1 MLLQTILDKGIS
13 AADQLGASERTTRA
27 GRNNA
32 GSLPA
37 SGGSDVVSIS
47 PEARAALAGATPG
60 EAEQA
65 DRTSGTREAFTNYM
79 DKARNR
85 AQEEE
90 SGDKLE
96 QLRKKL
102 KELRNRLAQVMTG
115 KQTGDKNEGQVKAQN
130 SQNRE
135 VATQIAELTA
145 QAKPTKG
152 K

>member
-1 MLLQTILDKGIS
+1 MLLQAILDRGV
-13 AADQLGASERTTRA
+13 AAVDRLGMGERTA
-27 GRNNA
+27 GRDEA

-37 SGGSDVVSIS
+37 SWGSDVVSIS
-47 PEARAALAGATPG
+47 PEARAALAGAARG
-60 EAEQA
+60 EAA
-65 DRTSGTREAFTNYM
+65 DQTSGTREAFTNFM

-90 SGDKLE
+90 SGDTLE

-115 KQTGDKNEGQVKAQN
+115 KQTGDTNEGLVKALN
-130 SQNRE
+130 SQIRE
-135 VATQIAELTA
+135 VATRIAELTA
-145 QAKPTKG
+145 QAMQTKG

>member
-1 MLLQTILDKGIS
+1 MLLQAILDKGIY
-13 AADQLGASERTTRA
+13 AAEQSGASERATRA
-27 GRNNA
+27 GRDEG

-37 SGGSDVVSIS
+37 SWGSDVVSIS
-47 PEARAALAGATPG
+47 AEARAALAGAARG
-60 EAEQA
+60 GAEQA
-65 DRTSGTREAFTNYM
+65 DQTSGTREAFTNYM
-79 DKARNR
+79 NRARNQ

-115 KQTGDKNEGQVKAQN
+115 KNTGDSNDGLVKALN
-130 SQNRE
+130 SQIRE
-135 VATQIAELTA
+135 VAAQIAELTA
-145 QAKPTKG
+145 QAMQTKG

>member
-1 MLLQTILDKGIS
+1 MLLQAILDKGIY
-13 AADQLGASERTTRA
+13 AAEQSGASERATRA
-27 GRNNA
+27 GRGEV

-37 SGGSDVVSIS
+37 SWGSDVVSIS
-47 PEARAALAGATPG
+47 AEARAALAGA
-60 EAEQA
+60 AEQA
-65 DRTSGTREAFTNYM
+65 DQTSGTREAFTNYM
-79 DKARNR
+79 NKARNQ

-115 KQTGDKNEGQVKAQN
+115 KNTGDSNDGLVKALN
-130 SQNRE
+130 SQIRE
-135 VATQIAELTA
+135 VAAQIAELTA
-145 QAKPTKG
+145 QAMQTKG

>member
-37 SGGSDVVSIS
+37 SWGSDVVSIS
-47 PEARAALAGATPG
+47 PEARAALAG
-60 EAEQA
+60 EAEQT
-65 DRTSGTREAFTNYM
+65 DQSSGTREAFTNYM

-115 KQTGDKNEGQVKAQN
+115 KQTGDKNEGLVKALN
-130 SQNRE
+130 SQIRE

-145 QAKPTKG
+145 QAMQTKG

>member
-37 SGGSDVVSIS
+37 SWGSDVVSIS

-96 QLRKKL
+96 QLR
-102 KELRNRLAQVMTG
+102 NRLAQVMTG
-115 KQTGDKNEGQVKAQN
+115 KQTGDKNEGLVKALN
-130 SQNRE
+130 SQIRE

-145 QAKPTKG
+145 QAMQTKG

>member
-1 MLLQTILDKGIS
+1 
-13 AADQLGASERTTRA
+13 
-27 GRNNA
+27 
-32 GSLPA
+32 
-37 SGGSDVVSIS
+37 
-47 PEARAALAGATPG
+47 
-60 EAEQA
+60 
-65 DRTSGTREAFTNYM
+65 M

-115 KQTGDKNEGQVKAQN
+115 KQTGDKNEGLVKALN
-130 SQNRE
+130 SQIRE

-145 QAKPTKG
+145 QAMQTKG

>member
-37 SGGSDVVSIS
+37 SWGSDV
-47 PEARAALAGATPG
+47 EARAALAGATPG

-115 KQTGDKNEGQVKAQN
+115 KQTGDKNEGLVKALN
-130 SQNRE
+130 SQIRE

-145 QAKPTKG
+145 QAMQTKG